1 MADSDDDFQD
11 SPPPKKVRAAGA
23 SALAHALRF
32 VGAQRPLHA
41 SPASN
46 KQSRAGGASHAGG
59 AKSSVLSHGGR
70 GTGAAENA
78 TPAPRVGS
86 GGAGCS
92 PPGVAPGRDRAWGAR
107 PLGDAGPARAPPG
120 VDVAAVVE
128 RLRRSKAQVRYASW
142 LDSRPASHTAPPGF
156 VLPPELAAVLGRVGA
171 LPLYSHQAAAIS
183 AALNGKDVVVCTPT
197 ASGKSLWCVLRK
209 LRKLRKLQTLRR
221 LRNPEL
227 TLSRRCAL
235 RSYLAP
241 LLYNLSADDT
251 AAKQGYALMLFPLKA
266 LAQDQMKCASL
277 APRRCVATTALPC
290 CSSAQLP
297 ETR

>member
-11 SPPPKKVRAAGA
+11 SPPPKKVRAAGCA
-23 SALAHALRF
+23 WLAHALML

-46 KQSRAGGASHAGG
+46 KHSRAGGASHAGG
-59 AKSSVLSHGGR
+59 CAKSSVLSHGGR

-86 GGAGCS
+86 GGAAS
-92 PPGVAPGRDRAWGAR
+92 PPGVAPGRDRSWGAR
-107 PLGDAGPARAPPG
+107 PLGVGRRAGPADAAEGGAGGAGPPPRAPPG

-142 LDSRPASHTAPPGF
+142 IDSRPASHAAPPGF

-183 AALNGKDVVVCTPT
+183 AALSGEDVVVCTPT
-197 ASGKSLWCVLRK
+197 ASGKSLWCV
-209 LRKLRKLQTLRR
+209 QTWRSF
-221 LRNPEL
+221 E
-227 TLSRRCAL
+227 TLS
-235 RSYLAP
+235 
-241 LLYNLSADDT
+241 
-251 AAKQGYALMLFPLKA
+251 
-266 LAQDQMKCASL
+266 
-277 APRRCVATTALPC
+277 
-290 CSSAQLP
+290 
-297 ETR
+297 